1 VDEVPLNVKADGR
14 IARRQGD
21 GLQLEPYVYFLHVL
35 TELSQHAP
43 NANASKLLPF
53 NFAKLPA
60 RARSPA

>member
-1 VDEVPLNVKADGR
+1 M
-14 IARRQGD
+14 RQGD